1 MKWQQTIPYGKII
14 AYVAVIIIMA
24 AVSGY
29 VWASNRHA
37 HLIATL
43 PIIFLCIVRLFHIYG
58 ELVERLMFVFNAV
71 QNDDYSFRFTE
82 NPNVTRHAL
91 VNHSL
96 NRIKEVMDD
105 AKMQIREREK
115 YFELIMECASIG
127 IVTVMENGTVAQT
140 NSKALRIVGM
150 ERLNHIDQLRL
161 LSEELCDVM
170 HAIRPEEQLTARF
183 ATEIGE
189 QSLLLSCSAMKFEN
203 RELRVISIENIH
215 QELDRKE
222 VESWEKLTRILTH
235 EIMNSLAPVTSIS
248 HTLLSS
254 YDDAATLRQG
264 LETIHSTSDRLMRF
278 VDSFRAVTRIPA
290 PQKAPFYLSELVE
303 EALSLIRHEGVEV
316 EVGLNP
322 ADTMLYADRT
332 LMSQV
337 LVNLLKN
344 GVEALADDDLA
355 PAERK
360 ITICSTIDAE
370 ERIRIE
376 ITNSGA
382 AIPAEVADNIFT
394 PFFTTKTDGS
404 GIGLAVSRQ
413 IVRLHG
419 GTLRLKHNTL
429 GRVTFAIV
437 LE

>member
-1 MKWQQTIPYGKII
+1 MKRQQNIPYGKII
-14 AYVAVIIIMA
+14 AYVAVIIVMA
-24 AVSGY
+24 ALSGY
-29 VWASNRHA
+29 VWAIGRHA
-37 HLIATL
+37 HLIATI
-43 PIIFLCIVRLFHIYG
+43 PIIIFCLFRLFHIYN

-82 NPNVTRHAL
+82 NPNITRHAL
-91 VNHSL
+91 VNQSL
-96 NRIKEVMDD
+96 NRIKEVMDN

-115 YFELIMECASIG
+115 YFELIMECAAIG

-150 ERLNHIDQLRL
+150 ERLNHIDQLRI
-161 LSEELCDVM
+161 LSEELCEAM
-170 HAIRPEEQLTARF
+170 HRIEPGAQLTARF
-183 ATEIGE
+183 ATEIGD
-189 QSLLLSCSAMKFEN
+189 QNLVLSCSAMEFEGKQ
-203 RELRVISIENIH
+203 LRVISIGNIH
-215 QELDRKE
+215 EELDRKE

-254 YDDAATLRQG
+254 SGDAETMRQG
-264 LETIHSTSDRLMRF
+264 LETIHATSDRLLRF

-290 PQKAPFYLSELVE
+290 PQKAPFYLSELVAE
-303 EALSLIRHEGVEV
+303 SLSLIPHEGIEIEV
-316 EVGLNP
+316 SIEP
-322 ADTMLYADRT
+322 EDTMLYADRT

-337 LVNLLKN
+337 MVNLLKN
-344 GVEALADDDLA
+344 AFEALMAQTCD
-355 PAERK
+355 RK
-360 ITICSTIDAE
+360 ITIRSTIDSE
-370 ERIRIE
+370 ERIQIE
-376 ITNSGA
+376 FTNSGS
-382 AIPAEVADNIFT
+382 AIPAEVAENIFT

-419 GTLRLKHNTL
+419 GSLRLKHNSE

-437 LE
+437 VE